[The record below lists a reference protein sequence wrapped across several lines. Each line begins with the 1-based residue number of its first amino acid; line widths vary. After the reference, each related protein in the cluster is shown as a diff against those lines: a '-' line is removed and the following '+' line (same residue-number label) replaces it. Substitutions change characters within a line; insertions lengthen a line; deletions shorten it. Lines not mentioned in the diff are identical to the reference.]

1 MASSDTVNLDAL
13 KQEVEA
19 LADKVKELK
28 AASPVD
34 KDAIG
39 ATVQNLLAA
48 KQKYADNNN
57 GIGVDGKPFEAP
69 LTKAAKKAKAK
80 AEKAEAAEPATQV
93 VVSFYKVMHVSSVDD
108 SS

>member
-28 AASPVD
+28 AASPLD

-48 KQKYADNNN
+48 KQTYADNNN

-69 LTKAAKKAKAK
+69 LTKVAKKAKAK
-80 AEKAEAAEPATQV
+80 AEKADAAEPATQV
-93 VVSFYKVMHVSSVDD
+93 SLR
-108 SS
+108 